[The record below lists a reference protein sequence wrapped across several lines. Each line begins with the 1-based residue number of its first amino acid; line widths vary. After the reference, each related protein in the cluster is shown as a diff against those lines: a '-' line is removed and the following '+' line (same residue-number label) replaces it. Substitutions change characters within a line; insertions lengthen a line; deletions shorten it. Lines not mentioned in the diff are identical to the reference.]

1 MIYLLMFITV
11 TVIFLGLFW
20 NNTKKIMFILISVT
34 VLALIFGAI
43 LGFASIK
50 LKVEADPIVEKIDAI
65 LPQSNVGNAAILA
78 VSLMLKQLLMV
89 TLSQN
94 ACQVVVRR

>member
-11 TVIFLGLFW
+11 TAFFSDYFGITL
-20 NNTKKIMFILISVT
+20 KIMFTLISVT

-65 LPQSNVGNAAILA
+65 FTAKPMWA
-78 VSLMLKQLLMV
+78 MR
-89 TLSQN
+89 LSWL
-94 ACQVVVRR
+94 

>member
-1 MIYLLMFITV
+1 
-11 TVIFLGLFW
+11 
-20 NNTKKIMFILISVT
+20 MFILISVT

-50 LKVEADPIVEKIDAI
+50 LKVEADPIVEKIVLSYRKA
-65 LPQSNVGNAAILA
+65 NVGNAAILA

-94 ACQVVVRR
+94 VCQAVVLR

>member
-1 MIYLLMFITV
+1 
-11 TVIFLGLFW
+11 
-20 NNTKKIMFILISVT
+20 MFILISVT

-65 LPQSNVGNAAILA
+65 LP
-78 VSLMLKQLLMV
+78 
-89 TLSQN
+89 
-94 ACQVVVRR
+94 

>member
-1 MIYLLMFITV
+1 MFITV

-20 NNTKKIMFILISVT
+20 NNTKKSMFILISVT

-50 LKVEADPIVEKIDAI
+50 LKVEADPIVEK
-65 LPQSNVGNAAILA
+65 N
-78 VSLMLKQLLMV
+78 
-89 TLSQN
+89 
-94 ACQVVVRR
+94 

>member
-1 MIYLLMFITV
+1 
-11 TVIFLGLFW
+11 
-20 NNTKKIMFILISVT
+20 MFILISVT

-50 LKVEADPIVEKIDAI
+50 LKSKQIPSSKKLMPSYRKA
-65 LPQSNVGNAAILA
+65 NVGNAAILA
-78 VSLMLKQLLMV
+78 VSLMLKRLLMV

-94 ACQVVVRR
+94 AMPGGRPTVVKLPKSWALMSL

>member
-20 NNTKKIMFILISVT
+20 NNAKKIMFILISVT

-50 LKVEADPIVEKIDAI
+50 LKVEADPIVEK
-65 LPQSNVGNAAILA
+65 N
-78 VSLMLKQLLMV
+78 
-89 TLSQN
+89 
-94 ACQVVVRR
+94 